1 MLVNCVLYT
10 EGRRLKD
17 ISVDEVPQWRHQPGT
32 FVWVALHEA
41 TPEELDQVAACFELH
56 ELAIEDVRSGGQRP
70 KIEEYDDVLFII
82 MPLMEMQEHD
92 IALGEVAIFVGPDF
106 VLSIRTRSGEGFL
119 GVRARAEREPDQL
132 RHGPGY
138 VVYALV
144 DAIVDR
150 YLPVIEKIE
159 EQLEAVEAKIF
170 VAGAARDNIRELYE
184 LKQRVVT
191 IRHVITPV
199 TEAIDKLHGGRVP
212 RVVQDLGEY
221 FRDVFDHL
229 YRLQTSVEGVREM
242 IITAI
247 NVNLAMVTIDQSD
260 VAKRLAAWA
269 AIFAAMTTLA
279 GIWGMNFE
287 HMPELKWQYGYPL
300 ALGLMVAVA
309 YYLYR
314 QFRRAG
320 WL

>member
-1 MLVNCVLYT
+1 VLVNCVLYRD
-10 EGRRLKD
+10 GRRLKD
-17 ISVDEVPQWRHQPGT
+17 IGVDEIPQWRDQPGT
-32 FVWVALHEA
+32 FVWVALHDP
-41 TPEELDQVAACFELH
+41 TPDEIAQVGTCFDLH
-56 ELAIEDVRSGGQRP
+56 ELAIEDVRKGGQRP
-70 KIEEYDDVLFII
+70 KIEEYDDTLFVI
-82 MPLMEMQEHD
+82 MPLLEMHDQE
-92 IALGEVAIFVGPDF
+92 INVGEAAIFVGPDF
-106 VLSIRTRSGEGFL
+106 VLSIRMRCSQGFL
-119 GVRARAEREPDQL
+119 GVRARAEREPELL

-138 VVYALV
+138 VFYALV

-159 EQLEAVEAKIF
+159 EQLEDLESRIF
-170 VAGAARDNIRELYE
+170 VTGAARDNVRELYV
-184 LKQRVVT
+184 LKQRVMIV
-191 IRHVITPV
+191 RHVTTPV

-212 RVVQDLGEY
+212 PVVQELGEY

-229 YRLQTSVEGVREM
+229 SRIQTSVEGVREM

-300 ALGLMVAVA
+300 ALGLMIVVAL
-309 YYLYR
+309 YLHR
-314 QFRRAG
+314 LFRRAG